1 MRQQDKTTSILALS
15 RVITG
20 YLLPY
25 GHNLITRLITWFCP
39 TLQQRFVHIVYLW
52 HFQKWLLLKHAPA
65 LPWTSWICITL
76 AKMMCIQ
83 MCCIFLIFQGLG
95 TVPHSWKS
103 LQKRVTGGYCCIC
116 MRWYFRHITSF
127 ITLPSPCGAF
137 LFSSLFPRAIK
148 IHIYRNLSNLTA
160 R

>member
-1 MRQQDKTTSILALS
+1 MILSNPPTKVCAYSI
-15 RVITG
+15 
-20 YLLPY
+20 
-25 GHNLITRLITWFCP
+25 
-39 TLQQRFVHIVYLW
+39 W

-65 LPWTSWICITL
+65 LQWTSWICITL

-160 R
+160 RLKDDALHQIKKCHLYCDLKTLLKR

>member
-1 MRQQDKTTSILALS
+1 MILSNPPTKVCAYSI
-15 RVITG
+15 R
-20 YLLPY
+20 
-25 GHNLITRLITWFCP
+25 
-39 TLQQRFVHIVYLW
+39 
-52 HFQKWLLLKHAPA
+52 HFHEWLLLKHAPA

-148 IHIYRNLSNLTA
+148 IHIYSRLDFWPWRKKLKGKITQNSRKKLKTQENNSKFRHFLGEFLA
-160 R
+160 